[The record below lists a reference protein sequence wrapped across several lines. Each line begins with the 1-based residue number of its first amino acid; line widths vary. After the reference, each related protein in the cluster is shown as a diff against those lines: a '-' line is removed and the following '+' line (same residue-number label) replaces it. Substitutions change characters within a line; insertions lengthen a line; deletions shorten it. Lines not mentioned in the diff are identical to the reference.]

1 MLYTLLMTEAQTQ
14 WNQALDNLIE
24 LAKTRKEADHS
35 PWDDS
40 KAIEKLL
47 KKAQQEV
54 EREHKNKTDQEK
66 VRLLAMYMYN
76 KVVLLFAE
84 QTDKLDKEGRISESL
99 NAYAL
104 LTLRFEE
111 FFIATA
117 AFYQE
122 RKNDI
127 FELMDKEREENDAL
141 SEKYES
147 LSKQIDVANDAMS
160 EMAAG
165 FLPFIQ
171 EMRRRHDV
179 LFSINYEIKM

>member
-1 MLYTLLMTEAQTQ
+1 MTEAQTQ

-24 LAKTRKEADHS
+24 LAKTRKETDHS

-47 KKAQQEV
+47 KEAPQEV
-54 EREHKNKTDQEK
+54 ERDHKDKLDNEK
-66 VRLLAMYMYN
+66 VRILAMYMYN
-76 KVVLLFAE
+76 KVILLFAE
-84 QTDKLDKEGRISESL
+84 QVDKLDKEERISESL
-99 NAYAL
+99 RGYAL

-122 RKNDI
+122 RTNEI
-127 FELMDKEREENDAL
+127 LELMDKEREENDAL

-147 LSKQIDVANDAMS
+147 LSKQIDTVNDARA

-165 FLPFIQ
+165 FLPFLQ

-179 LFSINYEIKM
+179 LFSIEYQTKL